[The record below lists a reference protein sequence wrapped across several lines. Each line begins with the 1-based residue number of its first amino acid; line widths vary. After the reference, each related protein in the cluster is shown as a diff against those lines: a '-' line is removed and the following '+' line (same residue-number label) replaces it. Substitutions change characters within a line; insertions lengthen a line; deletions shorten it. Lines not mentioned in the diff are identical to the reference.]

1 MISKTRRTIL
11 QTLATSTA
19 GLMVGP
25 LRAQE
30 GWPTRQ
36 IRIVVPVAAGG
47 IIDLVSRNLAEALR
61 VPLGVPIIVE
71 SRPGADHIIGTQ
83 FVAKS
88 DPDGYTWLCGSV
100 PFTTTPHLLSK
111 PPFAPLQDFK
121 PVALLA
127 TSPNVLVVPT
137 TLGVRTIKELIA
149 LGRSKSDGLTYVN
162 PGNGSSNHLGTE
174 QLRAATDL
182 AMTGILYKGQ
192 PPAVVDLLSGRVDFM
207 VMSSSLATPHIKAG
221 KLVPLA
227 SVASQRLPQLPDVPT
242 MKEVG
247 FESVTVIPWFGI
259 LVPAATPG
267 AIVERIHRE
276 IRGAAAT
283 DAYRA
288 GIDRIGAVPALDQ
301 SSADFAA
308 MLRAEYDQWPALF
321 ERAGI
326 TKS

>member
-1 MISKTRRTIL
+1 MNSKNRRTIL
-11 QTLATSTA
+11 QAIATSTA
-19 GLMVGP
+19 ALLAGN

-30 GWPTRQ
+30 KWPSRP
-36 IRIVVPVAAGG
+36 IRIMVPVAAGG
-47 IIDLVSRNLAEALR
+47 IIDLLSRNLGEALR
-61 VPLGVPIIVE
+61 LPLGVPVIVE

-83 FVAKS
+83 FVAKA

-100 PFTTTPHLLSK
+100 PFTTTPHRLTK
-111 PPFAPLQDFK
+111 PPYDPFQDFK

-127 TSPNVLVVPT
+127 TSPNVLVVPP
-137 TLGVRTIKELIA
+137 TLGVRTVKELVA

-174 QLRAATDL
+174 QLRAATDM

-192 PPAVVDLLSGRVDFM
+192 PPAVVDLLAGRVDFM
-207 VMSSSLATPHIKAG
+207 VMGSSLATPHIKSG

-227 SVASQRLPQLPDVPT
+227 SVAPQRLPQLPDVPT

-259 LVPAATPG
+259 LVPAATPDTV
-267 AIVERIHRE
+267 VERVHRE
-276 IRGAAAT
+276 IRAAAGS
-283 DAYRA
+283 DSYRA
-288 GIDRIGAVPALDQ
+288 GIERIGAVPASEH
-301 SSADFAA
+301 SSAEFAA

-326 TKS
+326 TRS